1 MAGVK
6 KARAS
11 RNVKTGRSSAT
22 LVVVPPGLVQQWD
35 DERQVST
42 AMSSRQTK
50 VVVNLYFLRISSF
63 LFLNLARFTNPQK
76 FTGDELNCI
85 IIDCVATLKKFT
97 VEELC
102 TADVVI
108 VPAGIIEEAPKAG
121 KRRLYTEH
129 LSQKAGAGEIPPAP
143 QGYSQ
148 REAPTIEGTSTSLFL
163 TRFVCLGQ
171 QLISKTSVLMRFYF

>member
-1 MAGVK
+1 MEWPLT
-6 KARAS
+6 RTP
-11 RNVKTGRSSAT
+11 NLFPYFFSSI
-22 LVVVPPGLVQQWD
+22 L
-35 DERQVST
+35 
-42 AMSSRQTK
+42 
-50 VVVNLYFLRISSF
+50 
-63 LFLNLARFTNPQK
+63 LAFTNSQK

-85 IIDCVATLKKFT
+85 IIDCVATLKRFT

-148 REAPTIEGTSTSLFL
+148 REAPTIEGTPPCLTLTS
-163 TRFVCLGQ
+163 CLCFSRQ
-171 QLISKTSVLMRFYF
+171 CIFKARY